1 MKLSIVFLNYNR
13 LKETR
18 YTVEQL
24 RLQIQDRQDIEII
37 AIDNNSHDGTAAYL
51 AAQTDIIALC
61 LHDNTGIAGY
71 NQGFEQAKGEYILVL
86 DDDSHP
92 KNAACIDNAI
102 SYLDQHTAVAAIAC
116 QIETRGQIVRSWHIP
131 TTDKIQ
137 ASLAFIG
144 CGFFIRRA
152 VFKAVGWYPADFFL
166 YQNEIEVAIQLQR
179 KNLAIHYLPACRI
192 IHRESPQSRPNWR
205 RVFYPTRNTIWLLRR
220 YLPQPYN
227 YYFIFS
233 RLCFGFMRCV
243 QAGEYKVYI
252 RAVKQAFSQSIRY
265 QALSVEQQ
273 QALKLLWQENS
284 IWHQLKKRLSG

>member
-233 RLCFGFMRCV
+233 RLCFGFMHCV